1 MKVAAWQYTLGA
13 RVRDAIT
20 AYYARYPDA
29 KPGEIEAW
37 LRDRGFD
44 VSLSDVEDY
53 MAALDSRPDWRS
65 AWINR
70 NIHRYADAF
79 DPDQYLAMRSYGE
92 DKEPRVVVEEESAD
106 GPEEGEE
113 ESEAEETEEGEGE
126 YEDEESEEG
135 EDAQGE
141 EFSVEAL
148 APAVSAPVLG
158 GEDRLPGIALAVVGL
173 AVSAGIIAV
182 VIAVLR

>member
-20 AYYARYPDA
+20 VYYARYPDA

-92 DKEPRVVVEEESAD
+92 DKESQVVEEESAD

-113 ESEAEETEEGEGE
+113 ESEDEESEEGEEE
-126 YEDEESEEG
+126 YEDGETEEG

-141 EFSVEAL
+141 EYSAEAL
-148 APAVSAPVLG
+148 APTLAAPTLG

-173 AVSAGIIAV
+173 AVSAAIIAV
-182 VIAVLR
+182 VIVVLR

>member
-20 AYYARYPDA
+20 VYYARYPDA

-44 VSLSDVEDY
+44 VSQSDVEDY

-79 DPDQYLAMRSYGE
+79 DPDQYLAMRGYGE
-92 DKEPRVVVEEESAD
+92 DKEPHVVVEEVRGRA
-106 GPEEGEE
+106 
-113 ESEAEETEEGEGE
+113 
-126 YEDEESEEG
+126 
-135 EDAQGE
+135 
-141 EFSVEAL
+141 
-148 APAVSAPVLG
+148 
-158 GEDRLPGIALAVVGL
+158 
-173 AVSAGIIAV
+173 
-182 VIAVLR
+182 

>member
-20 AYYARYPDA
+20 VYYARYPDA
-29 KPGEIEAW
+29 TPGEIEAW

-92 DKEPRVVVEEESAD
+92 DKESQVVVEEESAQ
-106 GPEEGEE
+106 GPEKGEE
-113 ESEAEETEEGEGE
+113 EH
-126 YEDEESEEG
+126 EDEESEESEEEYEDEELEEG
-135 EDAQGE
+135 ED
-141 EFSVEAL
+141 VL
-148 APAVSAPVLG
+148 APMLG

-173 AVSAGIIAV
+173 AVSGGIIAV